1 MRGCWSYS
9 SLLVIILSVIMA
21 YCIGCLN
28 SAFYLTKILSNK
40 DIREEYSHNAGA
52 TNAGR
57 LHGKFGFLTVLF
69 LDIFRGYI
77 GIIAGEIML
86 GTDNFSGLLLL
97 SIILGHIY
105 PVQLRFRGGKG
116 ISCLI
121 GGLLA
126 ISWKLVLIFTLTF
139 SVIFLI
145 TRRKIPSLITTL
157 TLLPIGL
164 YFLNISAMI
173 NIPSIITVSL
183 IIYTYYRMNK
193 EAQQLH

>member
-1 MRGCWSYS
+1 MLGCWSYS
-9 SLLVIILSVIMA
+9 SLLVIILSVTMA

-77 GIIAGEIML
+77 GIIAGEVIL
-86 GTDNFSGLLLL
+86 GTDKFSGLLLL

-126 ISWKLVLIFTLTF
+126 ISWKLVLLFMLIF

-164 YFLNISAMI
+164 YFLNISTMI
-173 NIPSIITVSL
+173 NIPSIITVFL